1 MAGKEPDVEPFDPN
15 RLLNAREAARILH
28 VSRSLIYWLI
38 EHGDLPTVRIRRALR
53 FRFQDIQ
60 AYIETTA
67 LRQAKYAERRD
78 KGR

>member
-1 MAGKEPDVEPFDPN
+1 MAGKEPNPEQLDPN
-15 RLLNAREAARILH
+15 RLLNAHEAARILH

-38 EHGDLPTVRIRRALR
+38 AHGDLPTGRIRRALR

-60 AYIETTA
+60 AYIDATA
-67 LRQAKYAERRD
+67 LRQTKYAERRR

>member
-1 MAGKEPDVEPFDPN
+1 MAGKESDVEQLDPN

-38 EHGDLPTVRIRRALR
+38 AHGDLPTVRIRRALR

-60 AYIETTA
+60 AYIETTV
-67 LRQAKYAERRD
+67 LRQAKYTERRR
-78 KGR
+78 KTR

>member
-1 MAGKEPDVEPFDPN
+1 MAGKESDVEPLDPN

-38 EHGDLPTVRIRRALR
+38 AHGDLPTVRIRRALR

-67 LRQAKYAERRD
+67 
-78 KGR
+78 